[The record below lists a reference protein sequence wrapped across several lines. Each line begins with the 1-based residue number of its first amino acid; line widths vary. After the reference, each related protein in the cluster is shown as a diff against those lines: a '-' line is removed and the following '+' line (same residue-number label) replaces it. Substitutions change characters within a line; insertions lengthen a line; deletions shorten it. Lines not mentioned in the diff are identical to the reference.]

1 MSVTAE
7 TSIDMNESRSVL
19 GFTKNALQKLNQER
33 SLLDQYVQHQ
43 KAKIDALHESNATA
57 YNQENDRIKS
67 SMDTLKMIQRKIG
80 DVDGDDNEKKNDNGD
95 GIVQQK
101 QSLAQK
107 QIEVESQLANLHLEQ
122 KEVKMNLNGEFYIY
136 RYITLHVP
144 GTGTCGVSC
153 FGCVYTGTCSCT

>member
-19 GFTKNALQKLNQER
+19 GFTKNALQKINQER
-33 SLLDQYVQHQ
+33 DLLDQYVQHQ

-80 DVDGDDNEKKNDNGD
+80 DDNEKKNGNGD

-122 KEVKMNLNGEFYIY
+122 KEVKKNLNGEFYIY

-144 GTGTCGVSC
+144 GTDTCGVSC
-153 FGCVYTGTCSCT
+153 FGCVYR